1 MACRLVGTQPLS
13 EPNAILTFS
22 FKKGRL
28 GVSSAKWRPFWLGR
42 SVLIYPS
49 LMCELWN
56 VYMYDE
62 CLVNIDRVY
71 IYDEISEAYFI
82 LGGGFVFIPSRFNS
96 HRRIHMLHVVRLNH
110 EHDDVIKTFSA
121 LLALCA
127 GNSPVPVNFP
137 HNGQWR
143 GALMF
148 SLICVWINDWVNNR
162 EAGDLRRHCGHY
174 DVNVMILSHMI
185 ITTLMITIATR
196 IK

>member
-42 SVLIYPS
+42 T
-49 LMCELWN
+49 C
-56 VYMYDE
+56 
-62 CLVNIDRVY
+62 VNIPLSHVRTMESVHVRWVFGKYWSCIY
-71 IYDEISEAYFI
+71 IYMMKYQKHISF
-82 LGGGFVFIPSRFNS
+82 LVVVLVFIPSRFNS

-127 GNSPVPVNFP
+127 GNSPVPVNSP

-148 SLICVWINDWVNNR
+148 SLICV
-162 EAGDLRRHCGHY
+162 
-174 DVNVMILSHMI
+174 
-185 ITTLMITIATR
+185 
-196 IK
+196 